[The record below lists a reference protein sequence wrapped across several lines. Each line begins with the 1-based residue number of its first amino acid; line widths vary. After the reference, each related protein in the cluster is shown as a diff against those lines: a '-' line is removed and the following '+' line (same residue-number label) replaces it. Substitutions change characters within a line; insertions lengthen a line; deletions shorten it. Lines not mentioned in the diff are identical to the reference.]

1 MFRHFLHR
9 PLAIDSPSFIHG
21 GMFLSPIGAGLV
33 YEFQSRDGGITW
45 EEVRLIFAAN
55 SGSFAAFGDALAID
69 GDVALIGSSGRT
81 VAGNQNSGSAYVYNR
96 VNVKNKPFV
105 FPLTSGNSEEW
116 ECGCN
121 CS

>member
-45 EEVRLIFAAN
+45 EEVRLILPLIRARLLH
-55 SGSFAAFGDALAID
+55 SGMHLLSMAML
-69 GDVALIGSSGRT
+69 
-81 VAGNQNSGSAYVYNR
+81 
-96 VNVKNKPFV
+96 P
-105 FPLTSGNSEEW
+105 
-116 ECGCN
+116 
-121 CS
+121 